1 MSWKPLWSSRSRSA
15 ADSAHGSRPYAGPVR
30 GSRMARRWIGAA
42 ALAAAAIACTTAPP
56 PPAPT
61 HQPSPRATTAPAP
74 SSTLTATS
82 SPAPSPELV
91 ALVPVV
97 GFWSTRSTIARTELD
112 AARAGRSRSYVRVL
126 VAGTLPGATA
136 ASPDAIRAAVNADPR
151 TLGLLPPGEIT
162 PDVRALAM
170 DGVDLF
176 GNDRLRDVAAW
187 PLLVPAAPRAAPPP
201 LAPAPPRAPAAGGGG
216 GRARPT

>member
-42 ALAAAAIACTTAPP
+42 ALAAAAIACTTATPT
-56 PPAPT
+56 PAPT
-61 HQPSPRATTAPAP
+61 HQPSLRATTTPAP
-74 SSTLTATS
+74 SSTLTGTS
-82 SPAPSPELV
+82 SPAPAPELA
-91 ALVPVV
+91 ALAL
-97 GFWSTRSTIARTELD
+97 GG
-112 AARAGRSRSYVRVL
+112 AA
-126 VAGTLPGATA
+126 P
-136 ASPDAIRAAVNADPR
+136 ASHDAIRAAVNADPR
-151 TLGLLPPGEIT
+151 TLGLLPAGEVT

-170 DGVDLF
+170 DGFDLF
-176 GNDRLRDVAAW
+176 GDDRLRDVAAW